1 MKTFVINLKKR
12 EDRKKH
18 VQETYPKIPFMDME
32 IIQACDG
39 KEPKN
44 NTKQMNQEVIN
55 FIELMTKNN
64 NKFNSMKYG
73 ELGVWVSQL
82 SIWKKMISENID
94 RALIL
99 EDDLTEFHDNFE
111 SILKDLTTIE
121 SNKYH
126 IIWLNYPHSA
136 SKVPTKLTP
145 NVYYGKHA
153 NINSFY
159 GAYGYILSL
168 NGAKFLLNYIN
179 NLYKKQTICGVDTFM
194 VQSLYKENIDCHY
207 TYNKLVNT
215 RVQGGIMTDKDLN
228 KKDITY
234 TDIQIHRGYDIKN
247 RINDYKAKV
256 NLYLK

>member
-64 NKFNSMKYG
+64 NTLNGIKYG
-73 ELGVWVSQL
+73 ELGCWVSHF

-121 SNKYH
+121 SDKYH
-126 IIWLNYPHSA
+126 IIWLNFLHCA
-136 SKVPTKLTP
+136 TKDPTKLTP

-153 NINSFY
+153 NLDSFY
-159 GAYGYILSL
+159 GTYGYILSL

-179 NLYKKQTICGVDTFM
+179 NSYKNQTIVLGLDRFM
-194 VQSLYKENIDCHY
+194 VRSLCKEDSHY

-215 RVQGGIMTDKDLN
+215 RVQGGIKTDKDIN

-234 TDIQIHRGYDIKN
+234 TDIQIHTGYF
-247 RINDYKAKV
+247 INNMINYKDKV
-256 NLYLK
+256 KMLLN

>member
-64 NKFNSMKYG
+64 NTLNGIKYG
-73 ELGVWVSQL
+73 ELGCWVSHF

-121 SNKYH
+121 SDKYH
-126 IIWLNYPHSA
+126 IIWLNFLNCA
-136 SKVPTKLTP
+136 TKDPTKLTP

-153 NINSFY
+153 NLDSFY
-159 GAYGYILSL
+159 GTYGYILSL

-179 NLYKKQTICGVDTFM
+179 NSYKNQTIVLGLDRFM
-194 VQSLYKENIDCHY
+194 VRSLCKEDSHY

-215 RVQGGIMTDKDLN
+215 RVQGGIKTDKDIN

-234 TDIQIHRGYDIKN
+234 TDIQIHTGYF
-247 RINDYKAKV
+247 INNMINYKDKV
-256 NLYLK
+256 KMLLN

>member
-64 NKFNSMKYG
+64 NTLNGIKYG
-73 ELGVWVSQL
+73 ELGCWVSHF

-121 SNKYH
+121 SDKYH
-126 IIWLNYPHSA
+126 IIWLNFLNCA
-136 SKVPTKLTP
+136 TKDPTKLTP

-153 NINSFY
+153 NLDSFY
-159 GAYGYILSL
+159 GTYGYILSL

-179 NLYKKQTICGVDTFM
+179 NSYKNQTIVLGLDRFM
-194 VQSLYKENIDCHY
+194 VRSLCKEDSHY

-215 RVQGGIMTDKDLN
+215 RVQGGIKTDKDIN

-234 TDIQIHRGYDIKN
+234 TDIQIHTGYF
-247 RINDYKAKV
+247 INNMINYKDKV

>member
-64 NKFNSMKYG
+64 NTLNGIKYG
-73 ELGVWVSQL
+73 ELGCWVSHF

-121 SNKYH
+121 SDKYH
-126 IIWLNYPHSA
+126 IIWLNFLHCA
-136 SKVPTKLTP
+136 TKDPTKLTP

-153 NINSFY
+153 NLDSFY
-159 GAYGYILSL
+159 GTYGYILSL

-179 NLYKKQTICGVDTFM
+179 NSYKNQTIVLGLDRFM
-194 VQSLYKENIDCHY
+194 VRSLCKEDSHY

-215 RVQGGIMTDKDLN
+215 RVQGGIKTDKDIN

-234 TDIQIHRGYDIKN
+234 TDIQIHTGYF
-247 RINDYKAKV
+247 INNMINYKDKV

>member
-64 NKFNSMKYG
+64 NKLNGMKYG
-73 ELGVWVSQL
+73 ELGCWVSHF

-121 SNKYH
+121 SNKYY
-126 IIWLNYPHSA
+126 IIWLNFLHCA
-136 SKVPTKLTP
+136 TKDPTKLTP

-153 NINSFY
+153 NIDSFY
-159 GAYGYILSL
+159 GTYGYILSL
-168 NGAKFLLNYIN
+168 NGAKLLLNYIN
-179 NLYKKQTICGVDTFM
+179 NSYKNQTIVLGLDRFM
-194 VQSLYKENIDCHY
+194 IRSLCKEDSHY

-215 RVQGGIMTDKDLN
+215 RVQGGIKTDKDLN

-234 TDIQIHRGYDIKN
+234 TDIQIHTGYS
-247 RINDYKAKV
+247 INNMINYKDKV
-256 NLYLK
+256 KMLLN

>member
-64 NKFNSMKYG
+64 NTLNGIKYG
-73 ELGVWVSQL
+73 ELGCWVSHF

-121 SNKYH
+121 SDKYH
-126 IIWLNYPHSA
+126 IIWLNFLHCA
-136 SKVPTKLTP
+136 TKDPTKLTP

-159 GAYGYILSL
+159 GTYGYILSL

-179 NLYKKQTICGVDTFM
+179 NLYKNQTICGIDTFM
-194 VQSLYKENIDCHY
+194 IQSLYKENIDCHY

-247 RINDYKAKV
+247 GINNYKANV